1 MALGMAIIG
10 VVVPV
15 IHYVAILELIV
26 KIAVM
31 VWGFGAIALTLYRR
45 VATPSIPIPP
55 PMAA

>member
-1 MALGMAIIG
+1 MAIIG